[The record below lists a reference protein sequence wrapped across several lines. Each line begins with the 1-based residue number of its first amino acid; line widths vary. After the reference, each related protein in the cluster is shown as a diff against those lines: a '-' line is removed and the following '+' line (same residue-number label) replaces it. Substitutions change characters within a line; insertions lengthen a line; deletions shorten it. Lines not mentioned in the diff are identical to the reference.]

1 MAIEIARRQNARL
14 KLGVTG
20 PSGSGKTMTSLF
32 IALVLAAG
40 KSIGLIDS
48 EKGAASLYVGE
59 SGVPEFSRDTEFEK
73 IESPTVGDYIASIA
87 RMAAA
92 GIEVLIIDSMSHSW
106 KAALEAVDRGGGWS
120 KVGKTVTPQVE
131 KLINSILTY
140 PGHVI
145 CTIRSKTE
153 HVIETV
159 EGKVKMKKMGLA
171 PQVRNDTEYEF
182 TVMIDLDR
190 DGTFT
195 VSKSRCGDAIPM
207 DETFK
212 RSELPAM
219 MVKARQWL
227 ERGAP
232 VTPRSEALQ
241 RIRFASDEPTLLLAG
256 AYINDQKLAG
266 KLTPEDLEEIK
277 TAYLAKKTQFADDV
291 VPE

>member
-1 MAIEIARRQNARL
+1 
-14 KLGVTG
+14 
-20 PSGSGKTMTSLF
+20 MTALF
-32 IALVLAAG
+32 IAAVLAGG

-59 SGVPEFSRDTEFEK
+59 PGVPEFSRDSVFEA
-73 IESPTVGDYIASIA
+73 IDHPTVNDYIASIA

-92 GIEVLIIDSMSHSW
+92 GIEVLVLDSMTHSW
-106 KAALEAVDRGGGWS
+106 KAALEAIDRGGGWA

-131 KLINSILTY
+131 ALINAILTY

-145 CTIRSKTE
+145 ATIRSKTE
-153 HVIETV
+153 TILETV

-207 DETFK
+207 DETFN
-212 RSELPAM
+212 RSKLPALIGAAK
-219 MVKARQWL
+219 VWL
-227 ERGAP
+227 EKGAP
-232 VTPRSEALQ
+232 VSPRSECLQ
-241 RIRFASDEPTLLLAG
+241 RIKFASDETTLALARQYIGDQRKAG
-256 AYINDQKLAG
+256 A
-266 KLTPEDLEEIK
+266 LTNEDLAAIQPV
-277 TAYLAKKTQFADDV
+277 YVAKKTALADDV